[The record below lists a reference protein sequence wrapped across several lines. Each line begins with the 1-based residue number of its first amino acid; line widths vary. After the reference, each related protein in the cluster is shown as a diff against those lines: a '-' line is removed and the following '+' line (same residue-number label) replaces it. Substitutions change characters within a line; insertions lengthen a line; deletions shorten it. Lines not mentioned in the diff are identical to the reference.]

1 MVASPPVS
9 SSTGTQTFHS
19 MCPMNCHPTYCGM
32 LVTVQDGKLLKV
44 EGDPDH
50 PDSHGFLCV
59 RGRSAHE
66 IQGNP
71 LRLSHPLVRRGPR
84 GSEQWDVISWDDA
97 MDRIISDIKRAGRDR
112 VGVWTGHGS
121 GVTGIGNQMA
131 RRFGYLSGFQF
142 WNSSIVCWALGGYG
156 LQLTGTTHCN
166 TKEDLGQHS
175 QTVIMWGA
183 NVASQPTTAPHLVA
197 ARERGASIIAI
208 DVRRT
213 ETARH
218 ADQML
223 VIRPGTD
230 AALALGMLHVI
241 VAEGLQD
248 QDFIDAHTVG
258 YAELAAALTEYTPDW
273 TASITGLDPETVRG
287 LARTYAIAKPAAIIL
302 GGASMFKHRGGWQ
315 ASRAISCLPA
325 ITGQYGIAGGGLGP
339 RHRGGTHGEGP
350 IDITAPHLR
359 PPGTYIPSHMPSM
372 THAMQEGQ
380 IDVLLLL
387 GPNSLSSFAD
397 SDGLGAGLERVKTVV
412 CHDIFHT
419 ETTRRYADIV
429 LPGTSWLEEVGM
441 KDTATHIYLIDQALP
456 PHAETRSVSRFVADL
471 AVGVDR
477 PDIFP
482 WEGGQPGGQEGG
494 VNAMLAGLDGGSL
507 TVERLRQT
515 DGRYERKI
523 SHVAYPDHKYHTP
536 SGKIEL
542 YSERAAR
549 VGLDPLP
556 SYAPPSEL
564 PETAPELA
572 AKYPLVFK
580 QGRTFTSF
588 HGFYDEAQALP
599 SLAKVNPGPELWISP
614 TDAVDR
620 GIRHGDP
627 IEIVNDRATVDATA
641 KVTDDVPPGV
651 VWMRDGWVAVNRL
664 TSNDACM
671 TPEQA
676 EALPILGGQATYEAL
691 VEVSGQRSAISDRT
705 IDS

>member
-1 MVASPPVS
+1 MVASPPKP
-9 SSTGTQTFHS
+9 GTEARTVHT

-32 LVTVQDGKLLKV
+32 LVTVQDGKLLEIK
-44 EGDPDH
+44 GDPTH

-71 LRLSHPLVRRGPR
+71 LRLAKPLLRRGPR
-84 GSEQWDVISWDDA
+84 GSEEWDEIFWDDA
-97 MDRIISDIKRAGRDR
+97 MDRILTDIRRAGRER

-121 GVTGIGNQMA
+121 SVSGVGSQMA

-156 LQLTGTTHCN
+156 LLLSGTTDCN
-166 TKEDLGQHS
+166 TKEDLGLNS
-175 QTVIMWGA
+175 RAILMWGA
-183 NVASQPTTAPHLVA
+183 NVASQPTTAPHLIA
-197 ARERGASIIAI
+197 ARERGATIVAI

-218 ADQML
+218 AERML

-230 AALALGMLHVI
+230 AALALGMMHVI
-241 VAEGLQD
+241 VQEGLED
-248 QDFIDAHTVG
+248 RAFLSAHTVG
-258 YAELAAALTEYTPDW
+258 FEQLAASLGQYTPAW
-273 TASITGLDPETVRG
+273 TSEVTGLDAETVRW
-287 LARTYAIAKPAAIIL
+287 LARLYATAKPASIVL

-325 ITGQYGIAGGGLGP
+325 LTGQYGIAGGGLGP

-350 IDITAPHLR
+350 ADITAARQR
-359 PPGTYIPSHMPSM
+359 PPGDYIPSHMPSM
-372 THAMQEGQ
+372 SRAMQDGR

-387 GPNSLSSFAD
+387 GTNSLSSFAD
-397 SDGLGAGLERVKTVV
+397 SDGLAAGLDRVGTVV
-412 CHDIFHT
+412 CHDLFHT
-419 ETTRRYADIV
+419 ETTRRYADLV

-441 KDTATHIYLIDQALP
+441 KDTATHIYLTDQVLP
-456 PHAETRSVSRFVADL
+456 PYAETRSVARFIADL
-471 AVGVDR
+471 AAGLDR
-477 PDIFP
+477 SDIFP
-482 WEGGQPGGQEGG
+482 WDGQEGG
-494 VNAMLAGLDGGSL
+494 VNAMLAGLDGGTL
-507 TVERLRQT
+507 TVERLRQS

-523 SHVAYPDHKYHTP
+523 SHVAYPDHRYQTP

-542 YSERAAR
+542 FSERAAR
-549 VGLDPLP
+549 IGLDPLP
-556 SYAPPSEL
+556 SYAPPSEV

-572 AKYPLVFK
+572 ARYPLVFK

-588 HGFYDEAQALP
+588 HGFYDEARALP
-599 SLAKVNPGPELWISP
+599 SLAKVNRGPELWISP
-614 TDAVDR
+614 TDAVER
-620 GIRHGDP
+620 GIGHGDA

-641 KVTDDVPPGV
+641 RVTDDVPPGV
-651 VWMRDGWVAVNRL
+651 VWIRDGWVAVNRL
-664 TSNDACM
+664 TANEACM

-691 VEVSGQRSAISDRT
+691 VEVRRA
-705 IDS
+705 

>member
-1 MVASPPVS
+1 MVASPPATRTVH
-9 SSTGTQTFHS
+9 T

-32 LVTVQDGKLLKV
+32 LVTVQDGKLLRI
-44 EGDPDH
+44 EGDPEH

-59 RGRSAHE
+59 RGRAAHQ

-84 GSEQWDVISWDDA
+84 GSEQWDEVSWDDV
-97 MDRIISDIKRAGRDR
+97 MDRIVTAIRRAGRER
-112 VGVWTGHGS
+112 VGVWTGHGA
-121 GVTGIGNQMA
+121 GAGGIGNMLA

-156 LQLTGTTHCN
+156 LQLVGTTDCN

-175 QTVIMWGA
+175 QTIIMWGA

-197 ARERGASIIAI
+197 ARERGATIIAI

-218 ADQML
+218 AQHML

-230 AALALGMLHVI
+230 AALALGMMHAI
-241 VAEGLQD
+241 VAEGLVD
-248 QDFIDAHTVG
+248 RPFVEAHTVG
-258 YAELAAALTEYTPDW
+258 YDELAASLGEYTPERV
-273 TASITGLDPETVRG
+273 AGITGLDAETIRW
-287 LARTYAIAKPAAIIL
+287 LAREYATAKPASIIL
-302 GGASMFKHRGGWQ
+302 GGASLFKHRGGWQ
-315 ASRAISCLPA
+315 TSRAVACLPA
-325 ITGQYGIAGGGLGP
+325 LTGQYGIAGGGLGP

-350 IDITAPHLR
+350 ADITAARQR
-359 PPGTYIPSHMPSM
+359 PPGDYIPSHMPSM
-372 THAMQEGQ
+372 TRAMQDGKL
-380 IDVLLLL
+380 DVLLLM
-387 GPNSLSSFAD
+387 GTNSLSSFAD
-397 SDGLGAGLERVKTVV
+397 SDGLAAGLDRVGMVV
-412 CHDIFHT
+412 SHDLFHT
-419 ETTRRYADIV
+419 ETTRRFADIV
-429 LPGTSWLEEVGM
+429 LPGTSWLEETGM
-441 KDTATHIYLIDQALP
+441 KDTATHIYIIDQALEP
-456 PHAETRSVSRFVADL
+456 YAETRSVGRFMIDL
-471 AVGVDR
+471 ARRLDR
-477 PDIFP
+477 QDIFP
-482 WEGGQPGGQEGG
+482 WENQEGG
-494 VNAMLAGLDGGSL
+494 VNAMLAGMDGGQL
-507 TVERLRQT
+507 TVDRLRET

-523 SHVAYPDHKYHTP
+523 SHVAYPDHKYQTP

-549 VGLDPLP
+549 IGLPPLP
-556 SYAPPSEL
+556 TYEPPSEI

-588 HGFYDEAQALP
+588 HGFYDEARALP
-599 SLAKVNPGPELWISP
+599 ALAKVNPGPELWISP
-614 TDAVDR
+614 TDATDR
-620 GIRHGDP
+620 GIRHGEA
-627 IEIVNDRATVDATA
+627 IRIVNDRATVDATA

-664 TSNDACM
+664 TSNESCM

-691 VEVSGQRSAISDRT
+691 VEVRRA
-705 IDS
+705 

>member
-1 MVASPPVS
+1 MVASPSRP
-9 SSTGTQTFHS
+9 GTAARTVHT

-32 LVTVQDGKLLKV
+32 LVTVQDGKLLRI

-50 PDSHGFLCV
+50 PDSHGFLCI

-71 LRLSHPLVRRGPR
+71 LRLARPLLRRGPR
-84 GSEQWDVISWDDA
+84 GSEDWEEIAWDDA
-97 MDRIISDIKRAGRDR
+97 MDRILTAIKQAGRER

-121 GVTGIGNQMA
+121 SVSGVGSQMA

-156 LQLTGTTHCN
+156 LQLTGTTDCN
-166 TKEDLGQHS
+166 TKEDLGQNS
-175 QTVIMWGA
+175 QTILMWGA
-183 NVASQPTTAPHLVA
+183 NVASQPTTAPHLVRA
-197 ARERGASIIAI
+197 KERGATVVAI

-218 ADQML
+218 ADRML

-230 AALALGMLHVI
+230 AALALGMMHAI
-241 VAEGLQD
+241 VQEGLED
-248 QDFIDAHTVG
+248 RAFVDEHTVG
-258 YAELAAALTEYTPDW
+258 FEQLAASLGQYTPAW
-273 TASITGLDPETVRG
+273 TAEVTGLDAETVRW
-287 LARTYAIAKPAAIIL
+287 LARLYATNRPASIVL
-302 GGASMFKHRGGWQ
+302 GGASMFKHQGGWQ

-350 IDITAPHLR
+350 ADITAARQR
-359 PPGTYIPSHMPSM
+359 PPGEDIPSHMPSM
-372 THAMQEGQ
+372 ARGMRDGR

-387 GPNSLSSFAD
+387 GTNSLSSFAD
-397 SDGLGAGLERVKTVV
+397 SDGLAAGLDRVGTIV
-412 CHDIFHT
+412 CHDLFHT

-441 KDTATHIYLIDQALP
+441 KDTATHIYLTDQALDP
-456 PHAETRSVSRFVADL
+456 YAETRSVARFISDVADGIGR
-471 AVGVDR
+471 A
-477 PDIFP
+477 DIFP
-482 WEGGQPGGQEGG
+482 WDGQEGG
-494 VNAMLAGLDGGSL
+494 VNALLAGLDGGTL

-515 DGRYERKI
+515 DGCYERKI
-523 SHVAYPDHKYHTP
+523 SHVAYPEHRYQTP

-549 VGLDPLP
+549 IGLDPLP
-556 SYAPPSEL
+556 AYAPPSEL
-564 PETAPELA
+564 PETAPDLA
-572 AKYPLVFK
+572 ARHPLVFK

-588 HGFYDEAQALP
+588 HGFYDEARALP
-599 SLAKVNPGPELWISP
+599 SLAKVNPGPELWISS
-614 TDAVDR
+614 TDATDR
-620 GIRHGDP
+620 GIGHGDA
-627 IEIVNDRATVDATA
+627 IEIVNDRATVEA
-641 KVTDDVPPGV
+641 KARVTDDVPPGV

-664 TSNDACM
+664 TSNNSCM

-691 VEVSGQRSAISDRT
+691 VEVRRHAG
-705 IDS
+705 

>member
-1 MVASPPVS
+1 MVASPPATRTVH
-9 SSTGTQTFHS
+9 T

-59 RGRSAHE
+59 RGRAAHE

-71 LRLSHPLVRRGPR
+71 LRLSHPLLRRGPR
-84 GSEQWDVISWDDA
+84 GSEEWDVITWDDA
-97 MDRIISDIKRAGRDR
+97 MDRIISDVKRAGRER
-112 VGVWTGHGS
+112 VGLWTGHGS
-121 GVTGIGNQMA
+121 SVSGIGSMAA

-156 LQLTGTTHCN
+156 LQLLGTTNCN
-166 TKEDLGQHS
+166 TKEDLAQHS

-183 NVASQPTTAPHLVA
+183 NVASQPTTAPHLKT
-197 ARERGASIIAI
+197 ARERGAAIIAI

-218 ADQML
+218 ADLMI

-230 AALALGMLHVI
+230 AALALGMMHVI
-241 VAEGLQD
+241 VEEGLED
-248 QDFIDAHTVG
+248 RAFIDAHTVG
-258 YAELAAALTEYTPDW
+258 YDALAESLGQYTPDW
-273 TASITGLDPETVRG
+273 TAGITGLEAETVCW
-287 LARTYAIAKPAAIIL
+287 LARQYATRKPASIVL

-315 ASRAISCLPA
+315 TSRAIASLPA
-325 ITGQYGIAGGGLGP
+325 LTGQYGIEGGGLGP

-350 IDITAPHLR
+350 ADITAPHLR
-359 PPGTYIPSHMPSM
+359 PPGDYIPSHMPSM
-372 THAMQEGQ
+372 TRAMQDGR
-380 IDVLLLL
+380 IDVLMLL
-387 GPNSLSSFAD
+387 GTNSLSSFAD
-397 SDGLGAGLERVKTVV
+397 SDGLAAGLDRVGTIV
-412 CHDIFHT
+412 CHDLFHT

-456 PHAETRSVSRFVADL
+456 PYEETRSVTRFIEDL

-477 PDIFP
+477 ADIFP
-482 WEGGQPGGQEGG
+482 WDGQEGG
-494 VNAMLAGLDGGSL
+494 VNAMLSGLDGGNL

-523 SHVAYPDHKYHTP
+523 SHVAYPDHRYGTP

-542 YSERAAR
+542 YSERAAMI
-549 VGLDPLP
+549 GLPPLP
-556 SYAPPSEL
+556 TYEPPSEL

-588 HGFYDEAQALP
+588 HGFYDEARALP

-620 GIRHGDP
+620 GVGHGDA
-627 IEIVNDRATVDATA
+627 IEIVNDRATVKATA
-641 KVTDDVPPGV
+641 RVTEDVPPGV

-664 TSNDACM
+664 TSNESCM
-671 TPEQA
+671 TSEQA
-676 EALPILGGQATYEAL
+676 EAFSIIGGQATYEAL
-691 VEVSGQRSAISDRT
+691 VEVRRLVGGR
-705 IDS
+705 

>member
-1 MVASPPVS
+1 MVASPPKPETETRTVH
-9 SSTGTQTFHS
+9 T

-32 LVTVQDGKLLKV
+32 LVTAQDGKLLKI

-71 LRLSHPLVRRGPR
+71 LRLSKPLLRRGRR
-84 GSEQWDVISWDDA
+84 GSEEWDEISWDDA
-97 MDRIISDIKRAGRDR
+97 MDRIVSDIRRAGRER

-121 GVTGIGNQMA
+121 SVSGVGSQMA

-156 LQLTGTTHCN
+156 LLLSGTTDCN

-175 QTVIMWGA
+175 RAILMWGA

-197 ARERGASIIAI
+197 ARERGATVVAI

-218 ADQML
+218 AERML

-230 AALALGMLHVI
+230 AALALGMMHVI
-241 VAEGLQD
+241 VQEGLED
-248 QDFIDAHTVG
+248 RAFIDQHTVG
-258 YAELAAALTEYTPDW
+258 FEQLAASLGQYPPAW
-273 TASITGLDPETVRG
+273 TAEVTGLPAETVRW
-287 LARTYAIAKPAAIIL
+287 LARLYATAKPASIVL

-325 ITGQYGIAGGGLGP
+325 LTGQYGIAGGGLGP

-350 IDITAPHLR
+350 ADITAARQR
-359 PPGTYIPSHMPSM
+359 PPGDYIPSHMPSM
-372 THAMQEGQ
+372 SRAMQDGR
-380 IDVLLLL
+380 IDLLLLL
-387 GPNSLSSFAD
+387 GTNSLSSFAD
-397 SDGLGAGLERVKTVV
+397 SDGLAAGLDRVGTVV
-412 CHDIFHT
+412 CHDLFHT
-419 ETTRRYADIV
+419 ETTRRYADLV
-429 LPGTSWLEEVGM
+429 LPGTSWLEEVGL
-441 KDTATHIYLIDQALP
+441 KDTATHIYLTDQVLP
-456 PHAETRSVSRFVADL
+456 PYAETRSVARFIADL
-471 AVGVDR
+471 ADGLDR
-477 PDIFP
+477 SDIFP
-482 WEGGQPGGQEGG
+482 WDGQEGG

-507 TVERLRQT
+507 TVERLRQSN
-515 DGRYERKI
+515 GRYERKI
-523 SHVAYPDHKYHTP
+523 SHVAYPDHRYQTP

-549 VGLDPLP
+549 IGLDPLP
-556 SYAPPSEL
+556 SYAPPSEV

-572 AKYPLVFK
+572 ARYPLVFK

-588 HGFYDEAQALP
+588 HGFYDEARALP
-599 SLAKVNPGPELWISP
+599 SLAKVNRGPELWISP
-614 TDAVDR
+614 TDSVER
-620 GIRHGDP
+620 GIGHGDA

-641 KVTDDVPPGV
+641 RVTEDVPPGV

-664 TSNDACM
+664 TANEACM

-691 VEVSGQRSAISDRT
+691 VEVRRA
-705 IDS
+705 